1 MNPSTRGAAKVS
13 IMWMISV
20 GVVALVAL
28 TLAIVSN
35 GDVTKAQDAQK
46 AAQAAEAKA
55 NEARTQ
61 AITDL
66 QNLSVAVGWN
76 GESGLDNTSLT
87 AMAEAKTLL
96 RDNFDIPESDE
107 TFEAMLPKLVAEVN
121 KARQIAK
128 DAEAAATAARQ
139 AQDRSRA
146 DLSQITS
153 TKDAT
158 IDDQKKALADAQS
171 GFDDI
176 ESNLSEQLSSAND
189 RVRELEEEIASIKAE
204 SRRVARD
211 FQGQIKDLNA
221 KNSNLAELTQ
231 PLRAPANLVPDG
243 QILQVSQDLPLAW
256 IDLGATNR
264 LVLGTRFTVE
274 GGNLGARH
282 LKAWAEVIEVQK
294 DMAKVRLFDQV
305 DKFDPV
311 VEGDY
316 LVNPIYD
323 PKGGYNAIL
332 VGRFTGMYGKEQLSG
347 LLDSI
352 GIRVQDDLDLTTNF
366 MIVGSPILQDADGYP
381 LEEPIEPS
389 DTPQYQQ
396 AIANKVQVIPLASI
410 QEFFVF

>member
-139 AQDRSRA
+139 AKDRSRA

-352 GIRVQDDLDLTTNF
+352 GIRVHDDLDLTTNF

-381 LEEPIEPS
+381 LEDPIEPS

>member
-96 RDNFDIPESDE
+96 RDNFNLPESDE
-107 TFEAMLPKLVAEVN
+107 TFEQMLPKIIAEVN

-128 DAEAAATAARQ
+128 DAEAAAATARA

-146 DLSQITS
+146 DLGQITS

-176 ESNLSEQLSSAND
+176 ESNLSEQLSSSND

-243 QILQVSQDLPLAW
+243 QILQVSKDLPLAW

-352 GIRVQDDLDLTTNF
+352 GIRVQNDLDLTTNF

-396 AIANKVQVIPLASI
+396 AVANKVQVIPLSSI

>member
-347 LLDSI
+347 LLYSI

-396 AIANKVQVIPLASI
+396 AVANKVQVIPLASI

>member
-139 AQDRSRA
+139 AQDR
-146 DLSQITS
+146 
-153 TKDAT
+153 
-158 IDDQKKALADAQS
+158 
-171 GFDDI
+171 
-176 ESNLSEQLSSAND
+176 
-189 RVRELEEEIASIKAE
+189 
-204 SRRVARD
+204 
-211 FQGQIKDLNA
+211 
-221 KNSNLAELTQ
+221 
-231 PLRAPANLVPDG
+231 
-243 QILQVSQDLPLAW
+243 
-256 IDLGATNR
+256 
-264 LVLGTRFTVE
+264 
-274 GGNLGARH
+274 
-282 LKAWAEVIEVQK
+282 
-294 DMAKVRLFDQV
+294 
-305 DKFDPV
+305 
-311 VEGDY
+311 
-316 LVNPIYD
+316 
-323 PKGGYNAIL
+323 
-332 VGRFTGMYGKEQLSG
+332 
-347 LLDSI
+347 
-352 GIRVQDDLDLTTNF
+352 
-366 MIVGSPILQDADGYP
+366 
-381 LEEPIEPS
+381 
-389 DTPQYQQ
+389 
-396 AIANKVQVIPLASI
+396 
-410 QEFFVF
+410 

>member
-128 DAEAAATAARQ
+128 DAEAAA
-139 AQDRSRA
+139 
-146 DLSQITS
+146 
-153 TKDAT
+153 K
-158 IDDQKKALADAQS
+158 
-171 GFDDI
+171 G
-176 ESNLSEQLSSAND
+176 
-189 RVRELEEEIASIKAE
+189 
-204 SRRVARD
+204 
-211 FQGQIKDLNA
+211 
-221 KNSNLAELTQ
+221 
-231 PLRAPANLVPDG
+231 
-243 QILQVSQDLPLAW
+243 LP
-256 IDLGATNR
+256 
-264 LVLGTRFTVE
+264 VFT
-274 GGNLGARH
+274 
-282 LKAWAEVIEVQK
+282 
-294 DMAKVRLFDQV
+294 
-305 DKFDPV
+305 
-311 VEGDY
+311 
-316 LVNPIYD
+316 
-323 PKGGYNAIL
+323 
-332 VGRFTGMYGKEQLSG
+332 
-347 LLDSI
+347 
-352 GIRVQDDLDLTTNF
+352 
-366 MIVGSPILQDADGYP
+366 
-381 LEEPIEPS
+381 
-389 DTPQYQQ
+389 
-396 AIANKVQVIPLASI
+396 
-410 QEFFVF
+410 

>member
-1 MNPSTRGAAKVS
+1 M
-13 IMWMISV
+13 
-20 GVVALVAL
+20 
-28 TLAIVSN
+28 
-35 GDVTKAQDAQK
+35 
-46 AAQAAEAKA
+46 
-55 NEARTQ
+55 
-61 AITDL
+61 
-66 QNLSVAVGWN
+66 
-76 GESGLDNTSLT
+76 
-87 AMAEAKTLL
+87 
-96 RDNFDIPESDE
+96 
-107 TFEAMLPKLVAEVN
+107 
-121 KARQIAK
+121 
-128 DAEAAATAARQ
+128 
-139 AQDRSRA
+139 
-146 DLSQITS
+146 
-153 TKDAT
+153 
-158 IDDQKKALADAQS
+158 
-171 GFDDI
+171 
-176 ESNLSEQLSSAND
+176 
-189 RVRELEEEIASIKAE
+189 RELEEEIASIKAE

-352 GIRVQDDLDLTTNF
+352 GIRVQDDLDFTTNF

>member
-316 LVNPIYD
+316 LVNPIYE
-323 PKGGYNAIL
+323 PTGGYNAIL
-332 VGRFTGMYGKEQLSG
+332 VGRFTGMYGNEQLSG

-396 AIANKVQVIPLASI
+396 AIANKVQVMPLASI

>member
-96 RDNFDIPESDE
+96 RYNFDIPESDE